1 MVGWHHRLNRC
12 EFEIKLRKS
21 HTLPTH
27 AFTQSVHLLFQL
39 WTMWL
44 YASQALEPPFSL
56 VHRSL
61 LSLLSSG
68 LPFIFMI
75 VFSISFVPPCTPWPR
90 FWSCPFIQIMLH
102 LQVYMW
108 LGTMLFNV
116 SFSYLQTNLQT
127 KLPGC
132 CKSNITSPKWIHHHL
147 QSCMPLAVPIS
158 MKDLHPPTYPVI
170 GKPQRSL
177 SPLFNFSLL
186 NHMVISKPMLSL
198 SHLPLRF
205 FPSSVLTVTA
215 LVVQSLSRVQL
226 FVTPWT
232 AARRASLSITNS
244 QSLLKLMSI
253 ELVMAIQPSYP
264 LLWLRSLQFPS
275 L

>member
-1 MVGWHHRLNRC
+1 
-12 EFEIKLRKS
+12 
-21 HTLPTH
+21 
-27 AFTQSVHLLFQL
+27 
-39 WTMWL
+39 
-44 YASQALEPPFSL
+44 
-56 VHRSL
+56 
-61 LSLLSSG
+61 
-68 LPFIFMI
+68 MI

-215 LVVQSLSRVQL
+215 LVVQFSRSVVSNSLWPHGLQHAGPPCPSPTPRVYSNSC
-226 FVTPWT
+226 P
-232 AARRASLSITNS
+232 LSWWWPSNHLILCFGWDPCNS
-244 QSLLKLMSI
+244 PLYKQFYQSLTVKNRHRI
-253 ELVMAIQPSYP
+253 VPIPIF
-264 LLWLRSLQFPS
+264 LRYQ
-275 L
+275 